1 MKEIICGVPQGSVLG
16 SLLFIIYVN
25 GIKSGSDELEFILF
39 ADDTTSLFSHKHYI
53 KPDKVG
59 KELDEICK

>member
-39 ADDTTSLFSHKHYI
+39 ADDTTSLFHISIIFSQI
-53 KPDKVG
+53 KLVKN
-59 KELDEICK
+59 